1 MAFSKKTYVSG
12 QTAITADNLNAI
24 QDELIDLKNGGLDNY
39 LDTYLKN
46 RCKYYSVSDKISAS
60 TTGYKYGSPLTIVE
74 PGIYLVIA
82 FNDLTYGNDSSIV
95 RAGLEAISG
104 ATSLFSPH
112 YGRAPGDSGGGAFSI
127 GIYNCEANA
136 KIRGTTYV
144 YGADSEGYQRLNVFA
159 IRIN

>member
-46 RCKYYSVSDKISAS
+46 RCKYYSVSDKISAD
-60 TTGYKYGSPLTIVE
+60 TTGNKNGSPLTIAE

-82 FNDLTYGNDSSIV
+82 FDDLTYGSDSIV
-95 RAGLEAISG
+95 LAGSQAISG
-104 ATSLFSPH
+104 ATTLFS
-112 YGRAPGDSGGGAFSI
+112 YDSRGTGKNGGGVFSI

-144 YGADSEGYQRLNVFA
+144 YSARSGGYTRLKVFA
-159 IRIN
+159 IRLN

>member
-60 TTGYKYGSPLTIVE
+60 TTGDKNGSPLTIAE

-82 FNDLTYGNDSSIV
+82 FNDLTYGSDSIV
-95 RAGLEAISG
+95 LASSSAISG
-104 ATSLFSPH
+104 ATRLFSH
-112 YGRAPGDSGGGAFSI
+112 DSRGTGSSGGGVFSI
-127 GIYNCEANA
+127 GIYDCEANA
-136 KIRGTTYV
+136 KIRGETYV
-144 YGADSEGYQRLNVFA
+144 YSANSGGYTRLSVFA
-159 IRIN
+159 IRLN

>member
-46 RCKYYSVSDKISAS
+46 RCKYYSVSDKISAD
-60 TTGYKYGSPLTIVE
+60 TTGNKNGSPLTIAE

-82 FNDLTYGNDSSIV
+82 FNDLTYGSDSIV
-95 RAGLEAISG
+95 LAGSQAISG
-104 ATSLFSPH
+104 ATSLFSH
-112 YGRAPGDSGGGAFSI
+112 DGRGPGSNGGGVFSI

-144 YGADSEGYQRLNVFA
+144 YSARSGGYTRLNVFA
-159 IRIN
+159 IRLN

>member
-46 RCKYYSVSDKISAS
+46 RCKYYSVSDNISAS
-60 TTGYKYGSPLTIVE
+60 TTGDKNGSPLTIVE

-82 FNDLTYGNDSSIV
+82 FDDLTYGSDSIV
-95 RAGLEAISG
+95 LAGSTAISG
-104 ATSLFSPH
+104 ATRLFS
-112 YGRAPGDSGGGAFSI
+112 YDSRGTASSGGGVFSI
-127 GIYNCEANA
+127 GIYDCGANA
-136 KIRGTTYV
+136 KIRGRTYV
-144 YGADSEGYQRLNVFA
+144 YSARSGGYTRLAVFA
-159 IRIN
+159 IRLN

>member
-1 MAFSKKTYVSG
+1 MAFSKKTYTSG

-46 RCKYYSVSDKISAS
+46 RCKYYSVSDNISAS
-60 TTGYKYGSPLTIVE
+60 TTGYKNGSPLTIVD
-74 PGIYLVIA
+74 PGIYLVIV
-82 FNDLTYGNDSSIV
+82 FDDLTYSSNSIV
-95 RAGLEAISG
+95 LATSETISG
-104 ATSLFSPH
+104 ATALFS
-112 YGRAPGDSGGGAFSI
+112 YSSRGPGDSGGGVFSI

-144 YGADSEGYQRLNVFA
+144 YSAQSGGYTRLSVFA
-159 IRIN
+159 IRLN

>member
-1 MAFSKKTYVSG
+1 MAFSKKTYTSG

-60 TTGYKYGSPLTIVE
+60 TTGYKDGSILTIVD

-82 FNDLTYGNDSSIV
+82 FNDLSYSSNSIV
-95 RAGLEAISG
+95 LAGLKTISG
-104 ATSLFSPH
+104 AAELLSRYSRGT
-112 YGRAPGDSGGGAFSI
+112 GNSGGGVFSI
-127 GIYNCEANA
+127 GIFNCEANA
-136 KIRGTTYV
+136 QIRGSTYV
-144 YGADSEGYQRLNVFA
+144 YSAQSGGYTNMDVFA
-159 IRIN
+159 IRLN

>member
-1 MAFSKKTYVSG
+1 MAFSKKTYTSG

-46 RCKYYSVSDKISAS
+46 RCKYYSISNNISAS

-74 PGIYLVIA
+74 PGIYLVI
-82 FNDLTYGNDSSIV
+82 TYNNSTYASDASMIAES
-95 RAGLEAISG
+95 EAISR
-104 ATSLFSPH
+104 ATALFSG
-112 YGRAPGDSGGGAFSI
+112 YGRAPGAAGGGAFSI

-136 KIRGTTYV
+136 QIRGTTYV
-144 YGADSEGYQRLNVFA
+144 YGADSEGYQRLTVFA

>member
-46 RCKYYSVSDKISAS
+46 RCKYYSVSDNISAS
-60 TTGYKYGSPLTIVE
+60 TTGMKDGSPLTIVK

-82 FNDLTYGNDSSIV
+82 FNDLTYEI
-95 RAGLEAISG
+95 
-104 ATSLFSPH
+104 
-112 YGRAPGDSGGGAFSI
+112 GRAH
-127 GIYNCEANA
+127 
-136 KIRGTTYV
+136 V
-144 YGADSEGYQRLNVFA
+144 
-159 IRIN
+159 

>member
-1 MAFSKKTYVSG
+1 MAFSKKTYTSG

-46 RCKYYSVSDKISAS
+46 RCKYYSVSDNISAS
-60 TTGYKYGSPLTIVE
+60 TTGYKYGSPLTIVD

-95 RAGLEAISG
+95 LAGSEAISR
-104 ATSLFSPH
+104 ATALFS
-112 YGRAPGDSGGGAFSI
+112 YSGRGTASNGGGVFSI

-136 KIRGTTYV
+136 KIRGNTYV
-144 YGADSEGYQRLNVFA
+144 YSAQSGGYTRVSVFA
-159 IRIN
+159 IRLN

>member
-46 RCKYYSVSDKISAS
+46 RCKYYSVSDRISAS

-82 FNDLTYGNDSSIV
+82 YNSSTYASASSMIADS
-95 RAGLEAISG
+95 EAISG
-104 ATSLFSPH
+104 ATSLFS
-112 YGRAPGDSGGGAFSI
+112 YDSRGTASSGGGVFSI
-127 GIYNCEANA
+127 GIYDCEANA
-136 KIRGTTYV
+136 KIRGRTYV
-144 YGADSEGYQRLNVFA
+144 YSANSGGYTRLSVFA
-159 IRIN
+159 IRLN

>member
-1 MAFSKKTYVSG
+1 MAFSKKTYTSG

-39 LDTYLKN
+39 LDNYLKN
-46 RCKYYSVSDKISAS
+46 RCKYYSISDNISAD
-60 TTGYKYGSPLTIVE
+60 TTGVKYGSPLTIVE

-95 RAGLEAISG
+95 LAGSEVISG
-104 ATSLFSPH
+104 ATSLFS
-112 YGRAPGDSGGGAFSI
+112 YSSRGTASNGGGVFSI
-127 GIYNCEANA
+127 GIYDCEANA
-136 KIRGTTYV
+136 KIRGNTYI
-144 YGADSEGYQRLNVFA
+144 YSAKSDGYTRLSVFA

>member
-46 RCKYYSVSDKISAS
+46 RCKYYSVSDKISAD
-60 TTGYKYGSPLTIVE
+60 TTGNKNGSPLTIAE

-82 FNDLTYGNDSSIV
+82 FDDLTYGSDSIV
-95 RAGLEAISG
+95 LAGLAAISG
-104 ATSLFSPH
+104 ATALFS
-112 YGRAPGDSGGGAFSI
+112 YSSRGTASNGGGVFSI
-127 GIYNCEANA
+127 GIYNCQANA
-136 KIRGTTYV
+136 KIRGETYV
-144 YGADSEGYQRLNVFA
+144 YSAQSGGYTRLSVFA
-159 IRIN
+159 IRLN

>member
-46 RCKYYSVSDKISAS
+46 RCKYYSVSDKISAD
-60 TTGYKYGSPLTIVE
+60 TTGDKQGSPLTIVE

-82 FNDLTYGNDSSIV
+82 FNDLTYGSDSIV
-95 RAGLEAISG
+95 LAGSTAISG
-104 ATSLFSPH
+104 ATRLFSH
-112 YGRAPGDSGGGAFSI
+112 DSRGTGNSGGGVFSI
-127 GIYNCEANA
+127 GIYSCEANA
-136 KIRGTTYV
+136 KIRGRTYI
-144 YGADSEGYQRLNVFA
+144 YSAQSGGYSRLSVFA
-159 IRIN
+159 IRLN

>member
-1 MAFSKKTYVSG
+1 MALSKKTYTSG

-46 RCKYYSVSDKISAS
+46 RCKYYSISNNIPAS
-60 TTGYKYGSPLTIVE
+60 TTGYKDGSILTIVE
-74 PGIYLVIA
+74 PGIYLVVA
-82 FNDLTYGNDSSIV
+82 FNDLSYSTTSIV
-95 RAGLEAISG
+95 LAGVEAISG

-136 KIRGTTYV
+136 QIRGTTYV
-144 YGADSEGYQRLNVFA
+144 YGADSTGYQRLTVFA
-159 IRIN
+159 IRLN

>member
-1 MAFSKKTYVSG
+1 MAFSKKTYTSG

-60 TTGYKYGSPLTIVE
+60 TTGYKDGSILTIVN

-82 FNDLTYGNDSSIV
+82 FDDLTYSSNSIV
-95 RAGLEAISG
+95 LAGVRAISG
-104 ATSLFSPH
+104 ATTLFSH
-112 YGRAPGDSGGGAFSI
+112 DSRGTSESGGGTFSI
-127 GIYNCEANA
+127 GIFDCQANA
-136 KIRGTTYV
+136 KIGGRTYV
-144 YGADSEGYQRLNVFA
+144 YSAQSGGYTQLSVFA
-159 IRIN
+159 IRLN

>member
-46 RCKYYSVSDKISAS
+46 RCKYYSVSDKILAS
-60 TTGYKYGSPLTIVE
+60 TTGYKDGSILTIVE
-74 PGIYLVIA
+74 PGIYLVIVH
-82 FNDLTYGNDSSIV
+82 NDLTYVGDSTVLADLTI
-95 RAGLEAISG
+95 ISG
-104 ATSLFSPH
+104 ATALFSQS
-112 YGRAPGDSGGGAFSI
+112 GMGPGMNGGGVFSI
-127 GIYNCEANA
+127 GICNCEANA

-144 YGADSEGYQRLNVFA
+144 YSANSGGYTRLSVFA